1 MWMFA
6 EIIDQSGNV
15 LLRAENDIKDESDIT
30 SLVAAVN
37 ERFRN
42 EYPQRSLL
50 DNLTT
55 ARCTIKIGVAE
66 AVIDF

>member
-15 LLRAENDIKDESDIT
+15 LLRAENDIKDESDLT

-50 DNLTT
+50 DNVMT
-55 ARCTIKIGVAE
+55 AMRQGLWLIRDVNL
-66 AVIDF
+66 